1 METSSLSELKKELQ
15 TLPYPQLVDLAVRL
29 AKYKKENKELL
40 HYLLFESHDDE
51 SYMKAIKKEVE
62 QQFTEINY
70 NNLYYVKKSV
80 RKVLRYVNKH
90 IKYAAKPEVTIELL
104 LHFLKQ
110 YKGIP
115 IRFDKSTAMVN
126 LFAAQLKKIDK
137 ELTKLHEDI
146 QYDYRKELEGL

>member
-1 METSSLSELKKELQ
+1 METSSLSSLKKELQ
-15 TLPYPQLVDLAVRL
+15 TLPYPQLVDLALRL

-40 HYLLFESHDDE
+40 HYLLFEAHDDQA
-51 SYMKAIKKEVE
+51 YMNAIKLDVE
-62 QQFTEINY
+62 QQFKEINY
-70 NNLYYVKKSV
+70 QSLYFVKKSV

-104 LHFLKQ
+104 LHFLQQ
-110 YKGIP
+110 YKRIP
-115 IRFDKSTAMVN
+115 IRFDNSTVMVN

-146 QYDYRKELEGL
+146 QYDYRKELDSL